1 MRGGENGG
9 VAALLGLLVAVTY
22 GAADFFGGVSAK
34 RTPTTLVVVASQVL
48 GLPVLAVVLVL
59 TSGTPTARVLGLGA
73 AAGAA
78 GGVALIALYRGLA
91 IARMSVVAPITA
103 VGAAVVP
110 LAVGLARGER
120 PSPVALAGVVAAL
133 AAVVLIS
140 RTPGPAD
147 EVDGPSGI
155 VLAVVAGIGFGAV
168 FVLLADTG
176 PDAGFWPLLTG
187 RLTSIVLLS
196 TGAILGRRSL
206 RPARLADLSTV
217 AVAGVF
223 DISANA
229 LYLLAARSGLLSL
242 VAVLASL
249 YPASTVVLARFV
261 LHERLH
267 RAQVVGLSLAAAG
280 VVLIAA
286 G

>member
-1 MRGGENGG
+1 M
-9 VAALLGLLVAVTY
+9 AALLGLLVAATY

-34 RTPTTLVVVASQVL
+34 RTPTALVVVASQVL
-48 GLPVLAVVLVL
+48 GLPLLAVLLLL
-59 TSGTPTARVLGLGA
+59 TSGQATARVLLLGA

-78 GGVALIALYRGLA
+78 GGVALVCLYRGLA

-110 LAVGLARGER
+110 LLVGLLRGER
-120 PSPVALAGVVAAL
+120 PSPVALLGVAAAL
-133 AAVVLIS
+133 VAVVLIS
-140 RTPGPAD
+140 RTPALD
-147 EVDGPSGI
+147 EVPEAPSGI
-155 VLAVVAGIGFGAV
+155 GLAILAGIGFGAV

-187 RLTSIVLLS
+187 RLTSIALLTAGS
-196 TGAILGRRSL
+196 LVAGSSL
-206 RPARLADLSTV
+206 RPTRTRDLGTV

-223 DISANA
+223 DITANA
-229 LYLLAARSGLLSL
+229 LYLLAARAGLLSL

-249 YPASTVVLARFV
+249 YPASTVLLARVV
-261 LHERLH
+261 LRERLG
-267 RAQVVGLSLAAAG
+267 RGQVVGLSLAAAG
-280 VVLIAA
+280 VLLIAA